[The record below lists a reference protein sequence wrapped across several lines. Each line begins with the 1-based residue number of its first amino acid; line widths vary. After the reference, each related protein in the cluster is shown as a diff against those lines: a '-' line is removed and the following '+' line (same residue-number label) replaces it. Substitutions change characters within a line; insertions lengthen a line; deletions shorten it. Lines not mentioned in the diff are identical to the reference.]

1 MKYHAPLIEWDEVKS
16 MRRRILPT
24 LGLLGVM
31 ALLLLCS
38 ADAAQAV
45 RDALALCAQSVIPA
59 LFPFFVASSLF
70 IDLGCAAVLGRSLA
84 PIMRRLFGVSGAGGT
99 AFLLG
104 IIGGYPVG
112 GRTAG
117 ELYRSGQCEREECER
132 LLAFC
137 NNAGPS
143 FILGIAGL
151 GCFGSVRVGAW
162 LYLIHVGAA
171 VMVGLLFRST
181 SRQMGRPEK
190 TETPR
195 WADALIEAVRGG
207 AMSMVS
213 ICAFVVFFLVILRL
227 FSRFTG
233 IQHGAILGIVEMT
246 NGILRLANDRRGFI
260 WAAGL
265 LGWGGLSVHCQT
277 AAVLSG
283 SGLSLKRYF
292 IGKAL
297 QAAISMAA
305 AWPVSLLLP

>member
-1 MKYHAPLIEWDEVKS
+1 MKYHAALIEWDEVKS

-59 LFPFFVASSLF
+59 LFPFFVVSSLF

-181 SRQMGRPEK
+181 SRQMGRPKK

-207 AMSMVS
+207 AMSMVN

>member
-59 LFPFFVASSLF
+59 LFPFFVVSSLF

-151 GCFGSVRVGAW
+151 GCFGSVIVGAW

-181 SRQMGRPEK
+181 SRQMGRPKK

-207 AMSMVS
+207 AMSMVN

-297 QAAISMAA
+297 QAAISMVA

>member
-1 MKYHAPLIEWDEVKS
+1 

-45 RDALALCAQSVIPA
+45 RDALALCVQSVIPA
-59 LFPFFVASSLF
+59 LFPFFVVSSLF

-207 AMSMVS
+207 AMSMVN

-297 QAAISMAA
+297 QAVISMAA

>member
-31 ALLLLCS
+31 ALLLICS

-59 LFPFFVASSLF
+59 LFPFFVVSSLF

-84 PIMRRLFGVSGAGGT
+84 PVMHRLFGVSGAGGT

-207 AMSMVS
+207 AMSMVN

-246 NGILRLANDRRGFI
+246 NGILRLASDRRGFI

>member
-1 MKYHAPLIEWDEVKS
+1 MKYHAALIEWDEVKS

-45 RDALALCAQSVIPA
+45 RDALALCVQSVIPA
-59 LFPFFVASSLF
+59 LFPFFVVSSLF

-181 SRQMGRPEK
+181 SRQMGRPKK

-207 AMSMVS
+207 AMSMVN

-305 AWPVSLLLP
+305 AWPVSLFLP

>member
-1 MKYHAPLIEWDEVKS
+1 

-45 RDALALCAQSVIPA
+45 RDALALCVQSVIPA
-59 LFPFFVASSLF
+59 LVPFFVVSSLF

-84 PIMRRLFGVSGAGGT
+84 PVMHRLFGVSGAGGT

-207 AMSMVS
+207 AMSMVN

>member
-1 MKYHAPLIEWDEVKS
+1 

-45 RDALALCAQSVIPA
+45 RDALALCVQSVIPA
-59 LFPFFVASSLF
+59 LFPFFVVSSLF

-195 WADALIEAVRGG
+195 WADALIQAVRGG
-207 AMSMVS
+207 AMSMVN

-265 LGWGGLSVHCQT
+265 LGWGGLYVHCQT

>member
-1 MKYHAPLIEWDEVKS
+1 MKYHAALIEWDEVKS

-45 RDALALCAQSVIPA
+45 RDALALCVQSVIPA
-59 LFPFFVASSLF
+59 LFPFFVVSSLF

-195 WADALIEAVRGG
+195 RADALIEAVRGG

>member
-1 MKYHAPLIEWDEVKS
+1 MKYHAALIEWDEVKS

-45 RDALALCAQSVIPA
+45 RDALALCVQSVIPA
-59 LFPFFVASSLF
+59 LFPFFVVSSLF

-207 AMSMVS
+207 AMSMVN

>member
-45 RDALALCAQSVIPA
+45 RDALALCVQSVIPA
-59 LFPFFVASSLF
+59 LFPFFVVSSLF

-151 GCFGSVRVGAW
+151 GCFGSVIVGAW

-195 WADALIEAVRGG
+195 WADALIQAVRGG
-207 AMSMVS
+207 AMSMVN

>member
-84 PIMRRLFGVSGAGGT
+84 PVMHRLFGVSGAGGT

-151 GCFGSVRVGAW
+151 GCFGSVIVGAW

>member
-45 RDALALCAQSVIPA
+45 RDALVLCAQSVIPA
-59 LFPFFVASSLF
+59 LFPFFVVSSLF

>member
-38 ADAAQAV
+38 ADAAQTV
-45 RDALALCAQSVIPA
+45 RDALALCVQSVIPA
-59 LFPFFVASSLF
+59 LFPFFVVSSLF

>member
-59 LFPFFVASSLF
+59 LFPFFVVSSLF

-207 AMSMVS
+207 AMSMVN

>member
-1 MKYHAPLIEWDEVKS
+1 

-45 RDALALCAQSVIPA
+45 RDALALCVQSVIPA
-59 LFPFFVASSLF
+59 LFPFFVVSSLF

-84 PIMRRLFGVSGAGGT
+84 PVMHRLFGVSGAGAT

-195 WADALIEAVRGG
+195 RADALIEAVRGG
-207 AMSMVS
+207 AMSMVN

>member
-1 MKYHAPLIEWDEVKS
+1 

-45 RDALALCAQSVIPA
+45 RDALALCVQSVIPA
-59 LFPFFVASSLF
+59 LFPFFVVSSLF

-84 PIMRRLFGVSGAGGT
+84 PVMRRLFGVSGAGGT

-207 AMSMVS
+207 AMSMVN

>member
-1 MKYHAPLIEWDEVKS
+1 
-16 MRRRILPT
+16 
-24 LGLLGVM
+24 
-31 ALLLLCS
+31 
-38 ADAAQAV
+38 
-45 RDALALCAQSVIPA
+45 
-59 LFPFFVASSLF
+59 
-70 IDLGCAAVLGRSLA
+70 
-84 PIMRRLFGVSGAGGT
+84 
-99 AFLLG
+99 
-104 IIGGYPVG
+104 
-112 GRTAG
+112 
-117 ELYRSGQCEREECER
+117 
-132 LLAFC
+132 
-137 NNAGPS
+137 
-143 FILGIAGL
+143 
-151 GCFGSVRVGAW
+151 
-162 LYLIHVGAA
+162 
-171 VMVGLLFRST
+171 MVGLLFRST

-207 AMSMVS
+207 AMSMVN

>member
-1 MKYHAPLIEWDEVKS
+1 

-45 RDALALCAQSVIPA
+45 RDALALCVQSVIPA
-59 LFPFFVASSLF
+59 LFPFFVVSSLF

-84 PIMRRLFGVSGAGGT
+84 PIMRWLFGVSGAGGT

-195 WADALIEAVRGG
+195 WADALIQAVRGG
-207 AMSMVS
+207 AMSMVN

>member
-1 MKYHAPLIEWDEVKS
+1 

-59 LFPFFVASSLF
+59 LFPFFVVSSLF

-84 PIMRRLFGVSGAGGT
+84 PIMHRLFGVSGAGGT

-181 SRQMGRPEK
+181 SRQMGRPKK

-195 WADALIEAVRGG
+195 WADALIQAVRGG
-207 AMSMVS
+207 AMSMVN

>member
-59 LFPFFVASSLF
+59 LFPFFVVSSLF

-171 VMVGLLFRST
+171 VRVGLLCRST
-181 SRQMGRPEK
+181 SRQMGRPVK

-207 AMSMVS
+207 AMSMVN

>member
-24 LGLLGVM
+24 LSLLGVM

-45 RDALALCAQSVIPA
+45 RDALALCVQSVIPA
-59 LFPFFVASSLF
+59 LFPFFVVSSLF

-84 PIMRRLFGVSGAGGT
+84 PVMHRLFGVSGAGGT

-181 SRQMGRPEK
+181 SRQMGRPKK

-195 WADALIEAVRGG
+195 WADALIQAVRGG
-207 AMSMVS
+207 AMSMVN

>member
-45 RDALALCAQSVIPA
+45 RDALALCVQSVIPA
-59 LFPFFVASSLF
+59 LFPFFVVSSLF

-151 GCFGSVRVGAW
+151 GCFGSVIVGAW

-207 AMSMVS
+207 AMSMVN

>member
-1 MKYHAPLIEWDEVKS
+1 MKYHAALIEWDEVKS

-45 RDALALCAQSVIPA
+45 RDALALCVQSVIPA
-59 LFPFFVASSLF
+59 LFPFFVVSSLF

-171 VMVGLLFRST
+171 VMVGLLFRPT

-207 AMSMVS
+207 AMSMVN

>member
-1 MKYHAPLIEWDEVKS
+1 

-31 ALLLLCS
+31 ALLLICS

-59 LFPFFVASSLF
+59 LFPFFVVSSLF

-195 WADALIEAVRGG
+195 WVDALIQAVRGG
-207 AMSMVS
+207 AMSMVN

>member
-45 RDALALCAQSVIPA
+45 RDALALCVQSVIPA
-59 LFPFFVASSLF
+59 LFPFFVVSSLF

-84 PIMRRLFGVSGAGGT
+84 PVMHRLFGVSGAGGT

-181 SRQMGRPEK
+181 SRQMGRPKK

-207 AMSMVS
+207 AMSMVN

>member
-45 RDALALCAQSVIPA
+45 RDALALCVQSVIPA
-59 LFPFFVASSLF
+59 LFPFFVVSSLF

-181 SRQMGRPEK
+181 SRQMGRQEK

-207 AMSMVS
+207 AMSMVN

>member
-1 MKYHAPLIEWDEVKS
+1 

-45 RDALALCAQSVIPA
+45 RDALALCVQSVIPA
-59 LFPFFVASSLF
+59 LFPFFVVSSLF

-151 GCFGSVRVGAW
+151 GCFGSVRIGAW

-207 AMSMVS
+207 AMSMVN

>member
-1 MKYHAPLIEWDEVKS
+1 MKYHAALIEWDEVKS

-38 ADAAQAV
+38 ADAAQTV
-45 RDALALCAQSVIPA
+45 RDALALCVQSVIPA
-59 LFPFFVASSLF
+59 LFPFFVVSSLF
-70 IDLGCAAVLGRSLA
+70 IDLGCAAVLGRSIA
-84 PIMRRLFGVSGAGGT
+84 PVMHRLFGVSGAGGT

-297 QAAISMAA
+297 QAAISMVA

>member
-1 MKYHAPLIEWDEVKS
+1 

-45 RDALALCAQSVIPA
+45 RDALALCVQSVIPA
-59 LFPFFVASSLF
+59 LFPFFVVSSLF

-84 PIMRRLFGVSGAGGT
+84 PVMHRLFGVSGAGGT

-297 QAAISMAA
+297 QAAISMVA

>member
-1 MKYHAPLIEWDEVKS
+1 MKYHAALIEWDEVKS

-59 LFPFFVASSLF
+59 LFPFFVVSSLF

-207 AMSMVS
+207 AMSMVN

-283 SGLSLKRYF
+283 SDLSLKRYF

>member
-1 MKYHAPLIEWDEVKS
+1 MKYHAALIEWDEVKS

-45 RDALALCAQSVIPA
+45 RDALALCAQSVVPA
-59 LFPFFVASSLF
+59 LFPFFVASTLF

-207 AMSMVS
+207 AMSMVN

>member
-1 MKYHAPLIEWDEVKS
+1 

-45 RDALALCAQSVIPA
+45 RDALALCVQSVIPA
-59 LFPFFVASSLF
+59 LFPFFVVSSLF

-162 LYLIHVGAA
+162 LYIIHVGAA

-207 AMSMVS
+207 AMSMVN

>member
-45 RDALALCAQSVIPA
+45 RDALALCVQSVIPA
-59 LFPFFVASSLF
+59 LFPFFVVSSLF

-207 AMSMVS
+207 AMSMVN

-283 SGLSLKRYF
+283 SDLSLKRYF

>member
-207 AMSMVS
+207 AMSMVN

>member
-1 MKYHAPLIEWDEVKS
+1 MKYHAALIEWDEVKS

-59 LFPFFVASSLF
+59 LFPFFVVSSLF

-181 SRQMGRPEK
+181 SRQMGQPEK

-207 AMSMVS
+207 AMSMVN

>member
-181 SRQMGRPEK
+181 SRQMGRPKK

-195 WADALIEAVRGG
+195 WADALIQAVRGG
-207 AMSMVS
+207 AMSMVN

>member
-1 MKYHAPLIEWDEVKS
+1 MKYHAALIEWDEVKS

-24 LGLLGVM
+24 LSLLGVM

-59 LFPFFVASSLF
+59 LFPFFVVSSLF

-84 PIMRRLFGVSGAGGT
+84 PVMHRLFGVSGAGGT

>member
-45 RDALALCAQSVIPA
+45 RDALALCVQSVIPA
-59 LFPFFVASSLF
+59 LFPFFVVSSLF

-207 AMSMVS
+207 AMSMVN